1 MRKEA
6 QNGKPRIKWT
16 LYGGS
21 RGGVWGAILAAD
33 ARLTWSRVILVAPYV
48 LPCRRE
54 EPPVGLRRLGERLRV
69 AFGTDDAWLLATQ
82 RFLDQCGIRWTCWIE
97 GYSDLN
103 HDAVLKQ
110 GEHLL
115 WGTLTSTL

>member
-33 ARLTWSRVILVAPYV
+33 ARLKWSRVLLVAPYV
-48 LPCRRE
+48 FKGPAAGGR
-54 EPPVGLRRLGERLRV
+54 
-69 AFGTDDAWLLATQ
+69 AAT
-82 RFLDQCGIRWTCWIE
+82 IRKKIAR
-97 GYSDLN
+97 GFRD
-103 HDAVLKQ
+103 
-110 GEHLL
+110 G
-115 WGTLTSTL
+115 